1 MARGLFITGFTISEV
16 LAIQQRAKGFL
27 IKGKTLS
34 HKTCPNF
41 TPVLPRL
48 NLEEITPFTTPNPF
62 IYIDSACLR
71 SRHEYPNLSSKLIV
85 CLAVYFGSLF
95 GVEAVKGADG
105 QTGGGEKGVDPGRQH
120 LGDIHFP
127 GQRPGNRQAR
137 GRNGS
142 MLLRHGR

>member
-1 MARGLFITGFTISEV
+1 MKLGSLHSPRPLTEPPRFMARGLFITGFTISEV

-48 NLEEITPFTTPNPF
+48 NPEEITPFTTPNPF

-85 CLAVYFGSLF
+85 CLAVYSG
-95 GVEAVKGADG
+95 KGKRGLVSIA
-105 QTGGGEKGVDPGRQH
+105 GGGSGE
-120 LGDIHFP
+120 
-127 GQRPGNRQAR
+127 
-137 GRNGS
+137 S
-142 MLLRHGR
+142 E

>member
-27 IKGKTLS
+27 IKGKTLF

-62 IYIDSACLR
+62 IYVDSACLR

-85 CLAVYFGSLF
+85 CLAVYWRKLSFEASTQFFDLAIVFQPSALKSSPRLMSLF
-95 GVEAVKGADG
+95 CSELEDACLSASAF
-105 QTGGGEKGVDPGRQH
+105 T
-120 LGDIHFP
+120 L
-127 GQRPGNRQAR
+127 
-137 GRNGS
+137 S
-142 MLLRHGR
+142 C

>member
-16 LAIQQRAKGFL
+16 LAIQQRAKGLL

-85 CLAVYFGSLF
+85 CLAVYLVAVYLAVYFGSLF
-95 GVEAVKGADG
+95 PAWKWLD
-105 QTGGGEKGVDPGRQH
+105 
-120 LGDIHFP
+120 
-127 GQRPGNRQAR
+127 
-137 GRNGS
+137 
-142 MLLRHGR
+142 

>member
-85 CLAVYFGSLF
+85 CLAVYS
-95 GVEAVKGADG
+95 A
-105 QTGGGEKGVDPGRQH
+105 Q
-120 LGDIHFP
+120 
-127 GQRPGNRQAR
+127 N
-137 GRNGS
+137 
-142 MLLRHGR
+142 